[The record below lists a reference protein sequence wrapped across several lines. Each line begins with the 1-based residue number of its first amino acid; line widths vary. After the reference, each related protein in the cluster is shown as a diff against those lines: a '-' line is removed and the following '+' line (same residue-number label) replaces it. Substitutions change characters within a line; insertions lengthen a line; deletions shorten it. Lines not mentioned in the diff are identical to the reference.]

1 MARIV
6 KPEHKHHS
14 VRLRS
19 DGNRGEML
27 LIGKGRGAY
36 VWAGRDGAVTTYS
49 GRVALRKFAQAI
61 LAAVGDV

>member
-1 MARIV
+1 
-6 KPEHKHHS
+6 
-14 VRLRS
+14 
-19 DGNRGEML
+19 ML

>member
-6 KPEHKHHS
+6 KPQHKHHTM
-14 VRLRS
+14 RLMA
-19 DGNRGEML
+19 DGARGEML
-27 LIGKGRGAY
+27 LIGRGRSAY

-61 LAAVGDV
+61 LAAVGDA